1 MWRGPRWATD
11 ELRSR
16 RSVRRGQRF
25 GDTLHAPGNGAPE
38 PPGELERY
46 FDAHVEGLGIFKW
59 RHYFPI
65 YERHLQ
71 GFRDRDV
78 HLVEIGVFSGG
89 SLGMWRHYSDP
100 IAS

>member
-1 MWRGPRWATD
+1 
-11 ELRSR
+11 
-16 RSVRRGQRF
+16 
-25 GDTLHAPGNGAPE
+25 
-38 PPGELERY
+38 
-46 FDAHVEGLGIFKW
+46 
-59 RHYFPI
+59 
-65 YERHLQ
+65 LQ